1 MLAYHRKNKKS
12 KLDDITVALI
22 YGAMGNTRTE
32 ITLLDDFV
40 NTEPNL
46 IIIPAIKR
54 HIKEEAEMLNYDEK
68 SYQ

>member
-1 MLAYHRKNKKS
+1 
-12 KLDDITVALI
+12 
-22 YGAMGNTRTE
+22 MGNTINE